1 MNQLKLKK
9 EDSIMAL
16 IKYTRPNTDLFSRNF
31 NDIVDEFFNNASPNY
46 RKDSFMPSV
55 DVSETDTQFEVSVE
69 LPGLKKEDI
78 NVDLEKGR
86 LTISGERKFKNDE
99 EGKNYHRVETQYGK
113 FSRSFYLPDT
123 IDEDSILAKY
133 EDGILNISIN
143 KSDEKVKKQIEIA

>member
-1 MNQLKLKK
+1 
-9 EDSIMAL
+9 MAL

-31 NDIVDEFFNNASPNY
+31 NDIVDEFFNNTATNY
-46 RKDSFMPSV
+46 RKDSYMPSV
-55 DVSETDTQFEVSVE
+55 DVSETDKQFEVSVE

-78 NVDLEKGR
+78 IVDLEKGR
-86 LTISGERKFKNDE
+86 LTISGERKFKNEE

>member
-1 MNQLKLKK
+1 
-9 EDSIMAL
+9 MAL

-31 NDIVDEFFNNASPNY
+31 NDIVDEFFNNASTNY

-55 DVSETDTQFEVSVE
+55 DVSETDKQFEVSVE

-78 NVDLEKGR
+78 NVDLEKGS
-86 LTISGERKFKNDE
+86 LTISGERKFKNEE

-113 FSRSFYLPDT
+113 FSRSFYLPDI

-133 EDGILNISIN
+133 EDGILHISIN

>member
-1 MNQLKLKK
+1 
-9 EDSIMAL
+9 MAL

-31 NDIVDEFFNNASPNY
+31 NDIVDEFFNNASTNY

-55 DVSETDTQFEVSVE
+55 NVSETNTQFEVSVE

-78 NVDLEKGR
+78 NVDLEKGS
-86 LTISGERKFKNDE
+86 LTISGERKFKNEE

-113 FSRSFYLPDT
+113 FSRSFYLPDI

-133 EDGILNISIN
+133 EDGILHISIN